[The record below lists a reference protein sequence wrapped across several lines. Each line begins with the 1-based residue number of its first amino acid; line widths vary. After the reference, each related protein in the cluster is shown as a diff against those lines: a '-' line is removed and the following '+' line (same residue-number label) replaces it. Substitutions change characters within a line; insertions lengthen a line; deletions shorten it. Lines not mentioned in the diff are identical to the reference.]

1 MDSSTDPSPPTKKKK
16 STSPSFD
23 IRRGTPLLSISKFKS
38 FIFLILTNTSGTIN
52 RPAITLKGPR
62 SITKVVYCYVG
73 GLTRDMFPEVSF
85 TSQSVNYQFVGEKV
99 PFLTQT
105 FDDLYITEGPADK
118 NRVKSPIESL
128 VKFSMTKRELND
140 AVKLLKNTPITI
152 DDLCLTAN
160 EIIIRGL
167 PVHSQI
173 LSSSIVPD
181 DWVETKPLDREPKVF
196 ALDCEFCQINSGN
209 ALTRISIVDDNG
221 DVVMD
226 KYVKPAEA
234 IIDYKTMYSGIT
246 EDILK
251 DVTTTLQDV
260 QKEFVDII
268 SSNDTLLG
276 HSLES
281 DLNIIKVRHPKIVDT
296 AHIYHDGRGNSYSPS
311 LKWLTRQYLGRMI
324 QDGNDGH
331 SSVQDAIAVLELVK
345 VKVKEGLLHGIL
357 HPSLLI
363 LDKLNAEDRDK
374 DVSILLLAY
383 DAKDL
388 PVSNSITGTV
398 VKSDDEVVERFVN
411 SVDDHDIHVM
421 TLRELEPAKG
431 WSSHCKVEGKSL
443 DTSYEELNTR
453 LAKIYSS
460 LPENT
465 AFIVSGTYGS
475 DVDKINTLKRI
486 KARFDAKQRDGE
498 DVSKL
503 GPEDAW
509 DFDKESELKQ
519 LSLKS
524 KENVSFIKFKT

>member
-1 MDSSTDPSPPTKKKK
+1 MNSSTDQSPPIKKKK
-16 STSPSFD
+16 PTLPSFGF
-23 IRRGTPLLSISKFKS
+23 RRDTPLLSISKLKS

-85 TSQSVNYQFVGEKV
+85 TSLSVNHQFLGEKI
-99 PFLTQT
+99 PFLNQT
-105 FDDLYITEGPADK
+105 FDELYITEGPADK
-118 NRVKSPIESL
+118 NRIKSPIESL
-128 VKFSMTKRELND
+128 VKFSMTKRELSD
-140 AVKLLKNTPITI
+140 ATKLLKNTPITI
-152 DDLCLTAN
+152 DDLCLTSN
-160 EIIIRGL
+160 EISIRGL

-173 LSSSIVPD
+173 LPSIVSD
-181 DWVETKPLDREPKVF
+181 DWVETKPCDKEQPKVF
-196 ALDCEFCQINSGN
+196 ALDCEFCQVASGN
-209 ALTRISIVDDNG
+209 ALTRISIVDYNG
-221 DVVMD
+221 NVVMD
-226 KYVKPAEA
+226 KYVKPADT

-246 EDILK
+246 EDMLK
-251 DVTTTLQDV
+251 DVTTTLQDI
-260 QKEFVDII
+260 QNEFVTIV

-311 LKWLTRQYLGRMI
+311 LKWLTKQYLGRLI

-345 VKVKEGLLHGIL
+345 VKIKEGILHGIL

-374 DVSILLLAY
+374 KVSILLLAY

-388 PVSNSITGTV
+388 PVSSTITGTV

-411 SVDDHDIHVM
+411 SIDDHNIHIM

-443 DTSYEELNTR
+443 DTSYQELNTR
-453 LAKIYSS
+453 LGKIYSS

-465 AFIVSGTYGS
+465 AFIVSGIYGS
-475 DVDKINTLKRI
+475 DVDKINTLKRV

-503 GPEDAW
+503 RPEEAW

-524 KENVSFIKFKT
+524 KENLSFIKFKV